1 MPATR
6 RRRIGAWGERCAAD
20 FLIRQGYTILHTNVF
35 LKIGEIDIVAKS
47 PDGAVT
53 FLEVKTRVDASP
65 GEAERAIDFRKV
77 DHLYRASKLFCLQ
90 KHIDLNYTSINFEYI
105 TIYLNA
111 LSKRATLKKY
121 SLPFDYG
128 YI

>member
-1 MPATR
+1 MPTTR
-6 RRRIGAWGERCAAD
+6 RKRIGAWGEQYAAD
-20 FLIRQGYTILHTNVF
+20 FLIRQGYKILYKNFF
-35 LKIGEIDIVAKS
+35 LRFGEIDIIAKS

-53 FLEVKTRVDASP
+53 FLEVKTRVDAMP
-65 GEAERAIDFRKV
+65 GVAERAIDARKIK
-77 DHLYRASKLFCLQ
+77 HLYRAAKLFCLQ

-105 TIYLNA
+105 TIYLHS
-111 LSKRATLKKY
+111 LSQRATLKKY